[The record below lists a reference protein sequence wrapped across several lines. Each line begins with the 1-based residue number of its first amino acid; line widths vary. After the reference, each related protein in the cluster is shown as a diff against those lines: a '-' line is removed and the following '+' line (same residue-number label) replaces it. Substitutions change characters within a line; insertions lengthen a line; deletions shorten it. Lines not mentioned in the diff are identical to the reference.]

1 MLIGVG
7 GSGKQSLSRLAGFIS
22 GCVIEQLSISS
33 RFSNEDLKE
42 ELRRIYLNAGVK
54 VYTLLI
60 MTDAQ
65 IVDDKFLVSINNIL
79 ASGNVPGLLKRRS
92 RRYQQWPPSSSKGGR
107 HSRYTRSHVRL
118 LYCKS

>member
-1 MLIGVG
+1 MDLVLFKQAMEHICRISRIISNPGGNAMLIGVG

-54 VYTLLI
+54 GIYT
-60 MTDAQ
+60 
-65 IVDDKFLVSINNIL
+65 
-79 ASGNVPGLLKRRS
+79 
-92 RRYQQWPPSSSKGGR
+92 
-107 HSRYTRSHVRL
+107 H
-118 LYCKS
+118 

>member
-54 VYTLLI
+54 GIYTLLI

-65 IVDDKFLVSINNIL
+65 IVDDKFLVAINNIL
-79 ASGNVPGLLKRRS
+79 AEWKCSRS
-92 RRYQQWPPSSSKGGR
+92 I
-107 HSRYTRSHVRL
+107 
-118 LYCKS
+118 